1 MSWSAIDPAPL
12 IRREPAPG
20 APVLQIFAGKP
31 HALAFLADGSLV
43 VGGSRELSLHDPAAP
58 TPPRA
63 TLDLGGGVEWMT
75 AHPDGVSVVAAVRS
89 SRGSAV
95 VRVWPAA
102 RKIVRLFSE
111 PSFGWVF
118 TGNLSPDGAQLMWRR
133 NGTPP
138 TLCTVDLETGAQVR
152 EHALPPVANGTSTL
166 AVRPDGGVY
175 IAGGPGGFLVHP
187 DGRIEDCGVFDS
199 FSAPFFA
206 TGGGVMC
213 IDGKRLGPVDGKLEQ
228 FPGLRE
234 SARGGSI
241 GHDRRLLTFHDPMR
255 HVYVWDTLARS
266 VIFSAAQGGCYGTGA
281 WWRGQ
286 SAAAGTTHVAAIQ
299 HLSATVD
306 IWRIDQPAEPIARL
320 TGYSQGARRLWFH
333 GASLTTHTLQ
343 PVNTHLGVMEIDL
356 QRGVA
361 QMLVERRVH
370 DMIRTA
376 DGQRLVVLHE
386 EDSGGS
392 AATHFDAAGE
402 ALEKVAVQKSAGTLA
417 LAPNGGTWA
426 VASSTWA
433 TSGDPTVHAQWRAF
447 GAAKWAKTVKARSY
461 FHAIDLCDSAAAV
474 MIGHELTVVA
484 LGKTKP
490 LLTATIDDTVRA
502 LALSRDGAH
511 VGLACDDQPR
521 LVHVASGVITEL
533 KHEIPGDRQWPK
545 CVCFDERGVWLFLG
559 FPSGVITQHRVATGA
574 LVATLHAHTD
584 EVRVLAW
591 HDGSLWSSGEDGT
604 ILRWGDLG

>member
-1 MSWSAIDPAPL
+1 MSWLSIDPAPIL
-12 IRREPAPG
+12 RREPDPG

-31 HALAFLADGSLV
+31 HALAFLAGGALV

-63 TLDLGGGVEWMT
+63 TLDLGGSVEWMT

-102 RKIVRLFSE
+102 GRIVRLFSE
-111 PSFGWVF
+111 PSFGFVF
-118 TGNLSPDGAQLMWRR
+118 TGNLSPDGTQLVWRR

-138 TLCTVDLETGAQVR
+138 TLCTVDLETGAQIR
-152 EHALPPVANGTSTL
+152 ELELPPDTNAASTL
-166 AVRPDGGVY
+166 AARPDGAVY
-175 IAGGPGGFLVHP
+175 IAGNRTGYLVHL
-187 DGRIEDCGVFDS
+187 DGRSEEYSIFDT

-206 TGGGVMC
+206 TGGGVLC
-213 IDGKRLGPVDGKLEQ
+213 IDGKRFGPVDGKLEQ

-241 GHDRRLLTFHDPMR
+241 GHDRRHLTFHDPMK

-286 SAAAGTTHVAAIQ
+286 SAAAGATHVAAIQ

-320 TGYSQGARRLWFH
+320 TGYSQGARRLWVH
-333 GASLTTHTLQ
+333 GGSLTTHTLQ

-356 QRGVA
+356 QRGAA
-361 QMLVERRVH
+361 QMLTRSHVH
-370 DMIRTA
+370 DMLRTR

-386 EDSGGS
+386 NDSGGS
-392 AATHFDAAGE
+392 AATHYDAAGE
-402 ALEKVAVQKSAGTLA
+402 ALEQFPVQKAAGTLA
-417 LAPNGGTWA
+417 LTPGEGTWA
-426 VASSTWA
+426 VASHTWVD
-433 TSGDPTVHAQWRAF
+433 SGDPTFHAQWRAF
-447 GAAKWAKTVKARSY
+447 GAAKWAKTVKGRSY

-484 LGKTKP
+484 LGKNKP
-490 LLTATIDDTVRA
+490 LLTASIADTVRA
-502 LALSRDGAH
+502 LALSRDGTH

-533 KHEIPGDRQWPK
+533 KHDIAGTRQWPK

-559 FPSGVITQHRVATGA
+559 FPSGAITQHRIATGA
-574 LVATLHAHTD
+574 LVATHHAHTD
-584 EVRVLAW
+584 EVRALAW

-604 ILRWGDLG
+604 ILRWGELG